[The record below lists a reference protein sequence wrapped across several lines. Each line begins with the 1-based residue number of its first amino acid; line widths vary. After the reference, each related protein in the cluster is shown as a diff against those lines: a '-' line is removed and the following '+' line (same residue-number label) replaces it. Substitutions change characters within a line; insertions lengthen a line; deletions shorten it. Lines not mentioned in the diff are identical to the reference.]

1 MAKTINGVTAVLES
15 FGGITKPLFI
25 LLTAVMAVNS
35 IFSKMHNIMAAFGEK
50 GVGKEREMLILAQ
63 QRRVETE
70 QMLALQ
76 LESLELKR
84 KNLED
89 ELKDPKIE
97 LSKEDRGAKEDELL
111 AIEQAITNTQLT
123 RATIS
128 SEIEAHGE
136 EYKTALDESVSS
148 NLALNNEYIRR
159 LKLQKES
166 IQAEIKIARAQME
179 QTNDTKEQEK
189 IQKRINNLLGVQ
201 EGIDKKIN
209 KVNERND
216 KIKKGTLNT
225 VQKMGSLLATKISMA
240 FDGIFSKLGP
250 IGQMLSAIVTST
262 IQWGASAIGNLFT
275 QKKITEAKEQG
286 TKADAA
292 GLVPATAKALISG
305 EEAKNEE
312 KITDEK
318 GEQNTQ
324 GKKGILTR
332 MKEYVLN
339 KLNLRTSEKQTEEGA
354 KKAGASS
361 ADSAAKIPYVG

>member
-84 KNLED
+84 KNLEE
-89 ELKDPKIE
+89 ELTDPKIN
-97 LSKEDRGAKEDELL
+97 LSKEERDAKEAEHL
-111 AIEQAITNTQLT
+111 AVEQAITNTQLA

-136 EYKTALDESVSS
+136 KYQTALEESVSS

-216 KIKKGTLNT
+216 KLKKGTLNT

-275 QKKITEAKEQG
+275 QKKITEEKQQELVTDIGSTTVNA
-286 TKADAA
+286 ADNIIEKDKT
-292 GLVPATAKALISG
+292 GEMRKQDAL
-305 EEAKNEE
+305 K
-312 KITDEK
+312 
-318 GEQNTQ
+318 
-324 GKKGILTR
+324 KKGILTR

-339 KLNLRTSEKQTEEGA
+339 KLNLRTSEKQTLATAQE
-354 KKAGASS
+354 AGASS